1 MTGSAHQ
8 SPTADEL
15 RVFREE
21 AAEAARLGG
30 GELRRLFGAGVES
43 RFKSSGRDFVT
54 EADLASERR
63 ILTFL
68 EERHPDHGWQSEEA
82 GIRAGASPYRWVIDP
97 LDGTSNYAHGYPHF
111 CVSVALL
118 HHERSVAGA
127 IYDPLRDECFSAA
140 EGQGAGLDG
149 RSVRVSTITTLERAL
164 VSTGFPYEPPERR
177 AAIADLT
184 ARAIERVQML
194 RRSGSAALDLCYV
207 ASGRSE
213 AHWEFYLNLHD
224 VAAGLLIVREAGGV
238 ALELTYPAWPVGHL
252 AANGPA
258 IGDAVLELIR
268 QHFGAVET
276 REPSPLAGRGSS
288 TDSAP
293 GQAHV

>member
-1 MTGSAHQ
+1 
-8 SPTADEL
+8 
-15 RVFREE
+15 
-21 AAEAARLGG
+21 
-30 GELRRLFGAGVES
+30 
-43 RFKSSGRDFVT
+43 
-54 EADLASERR
+54 
-63 ILTFL
+63 
-68 EERHPDHGWQSEEA
+68 EERHADHGWQSEEA
-82 GIRAGASPYRWVIDP
+82 GTRAGASPFRWVIDP

-111 CVSVALL
+111 SVSVALL

-127 IYDPLRDECFSAA
+127 VYDPLRDECFSAA
-140 EGQGAGLDG
+140 EGQGAALNG
-149 RSVRVSTITTLERAL
+149 RSVRVSTIVTLDRAL

-207 ASGRSE
+207 AAGRSE

-238 ALELTYPAWPVGHL
+238 ALELMYPRWPVGHL
-252 AANGPA
+252 AANGPP
-258 IGDAVLELIR
+258 IQDAVLELIR
-268 QHFGAVET
+268 QHFGPVET

-288 TDSAP
+288 TDSTP
-293 GQAHV
+293 DQARI